1 LTLKPIP
8 IPPPRSPG
16 WLDPRGLRA
25 QTIAVFFVL
34 AAFAAVELVMAEI
47 TGSASDASQRE
58 QVQLITWRYQTV
70 QASLNVEQLLVHLAQ
85 MNNPPL
91 QSDPSGSA
99 AYRTK
104 AEADIRLI
112 ESELALIAALN
123 LPSDAEPV
131 RTKDASAFRDLN
143 AFARGFIAA
152 GRVPD
157 DVMVRQLQGAF
168 DSWRSGRSATDDYLR
183 VKIQQ
188 ITTLNASRQAAAN
201 NVTMVADIGT
211 TVGLVILAFFMV
223 FLILR
228 PVVKLANVATKLAAE
243 NSGTIEP
250 TRRRDEFG
258 RLSSALAAWQK
269 SSQNLVDGLRDG
281 SSRAAASASGL
292 MSAAEQ
298 LAAATAEQ
306 TSATAATAASMEELA
321 RTSTAIADTLG
332 KVAGQTIETRDNLER
347 AQAATQTSGA
357 RSQALAARVHEI
369 NQIVALINEVADQ
382 TSLLAL
388 NAAIEAARAGEAGRG
403 FAVVADEVRRL
414 AERSKSS
421 AAQITAIIGGAE
433 SESNATVMAMEQGA
447 KRMQDSLTL
456 FANMV
461 DASNKVKVL
470 TEQQLSA
477 TEQVARALDR
487 ITVGSRQVSATAQ
500 KISTAAASNALLA
513 SEMEEMSQRGAR
525 QD

>member
-1 LTLKPIP
+1 
-8 IPPPRSPG
+8 
-16 WLDPRGLRA
+16 
-25 QTIAVFFVL
+25 
-34 AAFAAVELVMAEI
+34 
-47 TGSASDASQRE
+47 
-58 QVQLITWRYQTV
+58 
-70 QASLNVEQLLVHLAQ
+70 
-85 MNNPPL
+85 
-91 QSDPSGSA
+91 
-99 AYRTK
+99 
-104 AEADIRLI
+104 
-112 ESELALIAALN
+112 
-123 LPSDAEPV
+123 
-131 RTKDASAFRDLN
+131 
-143 AFARGFIAA
+143 
-152 GRVPD
+152 
-157 DVMVRQLQGAF
+157 
-168 DSWRSGRSATDDYLR
+168 
-183 VKIQQ
+183 
-188 ITTLNASRQAAAN
+188 
-201 NVTMVADIGT
+201 MVADIGT

-269 SSQNLVDGLRDG
+269 SSQKLVDGLRDG

-332 KVAGQTIETRDNLER
+332 MVAGQTIETRGNLER
-347 AQAATQTSGA
+347 AQAATQTSEA

-477 TEQVARALDR
+477 TAQVARALDR

-513 SEMEEMSQRGAR
+513 SEMEEMSQHGAR

>member
-1 LTLKPIP
+1 
-8 IPPPRSPG
+8 
-16 WLDPRGLRA
+16 
-25 QTIAVFFVL
+25 
-34 AAFAAVELVMAEI
+34 MAGV

-70 QASLNVEQLLVHLAQ
+70 QASLNGEQLVIHLAQ

-91 QSDPSGSA
+91 QSDPSGTA
-99 AYRTK
+99 AYKAK
-104 AEADIRLI
+104 AEADIKLI
-112 ESELALIAALN
+112 ESEIALIAALS

-131 RTKDASAFRDLN
+131 RAKDASAFRDLLT
-143 AFARGFIAA
+143 FANGFIAA

-168 DSWRSGRSATDDYLR
+168 DSWRSGRSATDEYIR
-183 VKIQQ
+183 VKIQE
-188 ITTLNASRQAAAN
+188 ITTLNDARQAATN
-201 NVTMVADIGT
+201 NVTMIADIGT
-211 TVGLVILAFFMV
+211 TIGLVVLAFYMF

-258 RLSSALAAWQK
+258 QLSGALAAWQR

-292 MSAAEQ
+292 LSASEQ

-306 TSATAATAASMEELA
+306 TSATTATAASMEDLA

-332 KVAGQTIETRDNLER
+332 TVASQTIETRDNLER
-347 AQAATQTSGA
+347 AHAATQTSGA
-357 RSQALAARVHEI
+357 RSQALADRVHEI

-421 AAQITAIIGGAE
+421 AAQITAIIGSAE

-456 FANMV
+456 FGNMV
-461 DASNKVKVL
+461 EASNKVKVL

-477 TEQVARALDR
+477 TELVAQALER
-487 ITVGSRQVSATAQ
+487 ITLGSRQVSATAQ

-513 SEMEEMSQRGAR
+513 SEMEEMSQHGAR
-525 QD
+525 RD

>member
-1 LTLKPIP
+1 LFFL
-8 IPPPRSPG
+8 
-16 WLDPRGLRA
+16 
-25 QTIAVFFVL
+25 IAT
-34 AAFAAVELVMAEI
+34 FAAIELVMAGV

-70 QASLNVEQLLVHLAQ
+70 QASLNGEQLVIHLAQ

-91 QSDPSGSA
+91 QSDPSGTA
-99 AYRTK
+99 AYKAK
-104 AEADIRLI
+104 AEADIKLI
-112 ESELALIAALN
+112 ESEIALIAALS

-131 RTKDASAFRDLN
+131 RAKDASAFRDLLT
-143 AFARGFIAA
+143 FANGFIAA

-168 DSWRSGRSATDDYLR
+168 DSWRSGRSATDEYIR
-183 VKIQQ
+183 VKIQE
-188 ITTLNASRQAAAN
+188 ITTLNEARQAATN
-201 NVTMVADIGT
+201 NVTMIADIGT
-211 TVGLVILAFFMV
+211 TIGLVVLAFYMF

-258 RLSSALAAWQK
+258 QLSGALAAWQR

-292 MSAAEQ
+292 LSASEQ

-306 TSATAATAASMEELA
+306 TSATTATAASMEDLA

-332 KVAGQTIETRDNLER
+332 TVASQTIETRDNLER
-347 AQAATQTSGA
+347 AHAATQTSGA
-357 RSQALAARVHEI
+357 RSQALADRVHEI

-421 AAQITAIIGGAE
+421 AAQITAIIGSAE

-456 FANMV
+456 FGNMV
-461 DASNKVKVL
+461 EASNKVKVL
-470 TEQQLSA
+470 TQQQLSA
-477 TEQVARALDR
+477 TELVAQALER
-487 ITVGSRQVSATAQ
+487 ITLGSRQVSATAQ

-513 SEMEEMSQRGAR
+513 SEMEEMSQHGAR
-525 QD
+525 RD

>member
-1 LTLKPIP
+1 M
-8 IPPPRSPG
+8 
-16 WLDPRGLRA
+16 RA
-25 QTIAVFFVL
+25 QTIAVFFL
-34 AAFAAVELVMAEI
+34 IATFAAIELVMAGI
-47 TGSASDASQRE
+47 TGNASDASQRE

-70 QASLNVEQLLVHLAQ
+70 QANLNGEQLRAHLAQ

-91 QSDPSGSA
+91 QTDPSGTA
-99 AYRTK
+99 AYRAK

-112 ESELALIAALN
+112 ESEIALTAKLS

-131 RTKDASAFRDLN
+131 RKKDAAAFGDLLT
-143 AFARGFIAA
+143 FAKGFIAA

-157 DVMVRQLQGAF
+157 DVMVRQLPVAF
-168 DSWRSGRSATDDYLR
+168 ERWRSGRGATDEYIR
-183 VKIQQ
+183 VKIQE
-188 ITTLNASRQAAAN
+188 ITTLNDARQAATN
-201 NVTMVADIGT
+201 NVTVIADIGT
-211 TVGLVILAFFMV
+211 TIGLVVLAFYMF

-228 PVVKLANVATKLAAE
+228 PVVKLANVATQLAAE
-243 NSGTIEP
+243 NSGTIRP

-258 RLSSALAAWQK
+258 QLSGALAAWQRR
-269 SSQNLVDGLRDG
+269 SQNLVDGLRDG
-281 SSRAAASASGL
+281 SSQAAASASGL
-292 MSAAEQ
+292 RSASEQ

-306 TSATAATAASMEELA
+306 TSATAATSTSMEELA
-321 RTSTAIADTLG
+321 RTSSAIAETLRH
-332 KVAGQTIETRDNLER
+332 VALQTIETRENLEITHV
-347 AQAATQTSGA
+347 ANQASGA
-357 RSQALAARVHEI
+357 RSQALADRVHEI

-403 FAVVADEVRRL
+403 FALVADEVRRL

-421 AAQITAIIGGAE
+421 AAQITAIIGSAE

-447 KRMQDSLTL
+447 KRMQNSLTL

-461 DASNKVKVL
+461 EASNKVKVL

-477 TEQVARALDR
+477 TEQVAQALER

-500 KISTAAASNALLA
+500 KISTAAASNSLLA
-513 SEMEEMSQRGAR
+513 SEMEEMSRGGSR
-525 QD
+525 PD